1 MRFCQMK
8 YGKLPCLFFSF
19 LILMLHFGI
28 PEAHAAAPVI
38 SQIDSQTTK
47 EDTAVTV
54 AFTIN
59 ANTSPFP
66 FPFETPSQ
74 DTSVTVTAN
83 SDNRV
88 LIPTAN
94 IVHSSSGT
102 DHSVTITPAANQYG
116 QATIILTADDGSY
129 SSMRSFVLTVT
140 SVNDAPA
147 VTVPEAQTVEE
158 DGEFI
163 FGSTAAKTISV
174 SDVDA
179 GSNAV
184 ETTVSVSHGTLTAG
198 SASGSGI
205 TGNQTSAVKLTGTI
219 EQISNWLNG
228 LIYAPDADWNGT
240 DTLTVTINDKGHS
253 GENTGSVFPFPFLGN
268 SLSDSKTL
276 ALTVTPVNDSLSL
289 GIPQT
294 VQVTDE
300 DTDLLFRAD
309 TGNAVSVTDADG
321 IAGEFEVE
329 MEAENGSMSV
339 PEDTE
344 LTVES
349 EGEGHLRL
357 RGTLSRINTA
367 LAGLTYEPG
376 SDWHGEETLS
386 FTARDLVNSETKTGE
401 IAIQVNSVNDA
412 PVLDNSAE
420 IILASVVMNDDTPP
434 ENRVAD
440 ITENAAADAD
450 EEEDEPGMAVVS
462 ADNAIGTWEYSVN
475 NGADWT
481 AFGADLSAGSAM
493 LLSADDLIRFVPLPD
508 QTGKAFIT
516 FRAWDGSD
524 GKSAGSTADTSE
536 NGGAAAFSQK
546 IATASVTISEIPG
559 PGLSVQANAGAD
571 QEVTEGN
578 TVTLNGAESV
588 IPDDA
593 EISVEW
599 TQENNGISVTLS
611 DIHSL
616 TPSFT
621 APEVG
626 TEGIELIF
634 TLILRDTAGNAW
646 TDSTAVKVKDS
657 SPASLK
663 AKAGADQEVAEG
675 AVVTLD
681 GSASSIPAGVSPL
694 YNWEKTSGPDV
705 ALSSPNA
712 ASTTFVAPNVASGT
726 QTVLV
731 FRLTVSD
738 SSGNSDADT
747 ITVKVS
753 KSVANQLPVANAG
766 ANQNVKKGD
775 TVTLSG
781 AASYDPDGTVA
792 AWQWKELSN
801 GAVILTTP
809 DSVSTTF
816 TAPSG
821 GSTGKTLT
829 FELTVT
835 DNAGQQAKDTVTV
848 SVAADN
854 GNLPVANAGANQNV
868 KKGDTVTLNGSGS
881 YDPDGSIVTWQWKEL
896 STAAVALSTPAN
908 VSTTFTAPSG
918 GTAGKTLTFELTVTD
933 NAGQQAKDTVTV
945 YVGADS
951 VIPGPGQG
959 EESVPVTEGGT
970 ITLKGSEAGD
980 FPSDAS
986 YSWVQLSGPA
996 VELSNANIADPSF
1009 VTPAVGAGGAD
1020 LAFQLTV
1027 TSGGSQVYRGTV
1039 TVKVL
1044 DNGIV
1049 ITGAPEGVLTFKPV
1063 TTVQM
1068 GISIG
1073 NSGKLI
1079 RLDAVDP
1086 ASITDS
1092 RNRPESMIYGL
1103 IHMEIRTAKA
1113 GDTVPVTLYLNNAV
1127 SDGYKWYKYSEN
1139 NGWSDFSANT
1149 VISAD
1154 RKQITLTLTDGGA
1167 GDSDGLV
1174 NGIITDPSGLG
1185 KPSSGTSQSSSGAGD
1200 DGGCFVRS
1208 ACSGLPNVL
1217 SDAWIHFLSGL
1228 SGNTSGQK

>member
-1 MRFCQMK
+1 MK

-47 EDTAVTV
+47 EDTAITV

-66 FPFETPSQ
+66 FPLPSDTPSQ
-74 DTSVTVTAN
+74 DTSVTVTAS

-94 IVHSSSGT
+94 ILHSSSGT
-102 DHSVTITPAANQYG
+102 AHSLTITPASNQYG
-116 QATIILTADDGSY
+116 QATIIITADDGSY

-140 SVNDAPA
+140 SVNDAPV
-147 VTVPEAQTVEE
+147 VTVPDAQTVEE
-158 DGEFI
+158 DKQLV

-174 SDVDA
+174 SDIDA
-179 GSNAV
+179 GTNAV
-184 ETTVSVSHGTLTAG
+184 ETTVSAGHGTLTAG
-198 SASGSGI
+198 SASGSGVS
-205 TGNQTSAVKLTGTI
+205 GNQTSALKLTGTI
-219 EQISNWLNG
+219 DQINNWLNG
-228 LIYAPDADWNGT
+228 LIYTPDANWNGT
-240 DTLTVTINDKGHS
+240 DTLTVTIHDKGHS
-253 GENTGSVFPFPFLGN
+253 GENTGSIFPFPSPGT
-268 SLSDSKTL
+268 SLSDTKTF
-276 ALTVTPVNDSLSL
+276 AVTVTPVNDPLTL

-300 DTDLLFRAD
+300 DTDLLFSAD

-321 IAGEFEVE
+321 SYGEFEVE
-329 MEAENGSMSV
+329 MQVENGNVSI
-339 PEDTE
+339 PQDAD

-349 EGEGHLRL
+349 EGEGHLRI

-367 LAGLTYEPG
+367 LAGLTYEPA

-386 FTARDLVNSETKTGE
+386 IAARDLVNSETKTGE

-420 IILASVVMNDDTPP
+420 ITLSSVVMNDDTPP
-434 ENRVAD
+434 ENRVRTVMQARV
-440 ITENAAADAD
+440 ADAD
-450 EEEDEPGMAVVS
+450 EEDEPGMAVVS

-475 NGADWT
+475 SGTDWT
-481 AFGADLSAGSAM
+481 AFGADISVSHAM
-493 LLSADDLIRFVPLPD
+493 LLSADDLIRFVPLLD

-524 GKSAGSTADTSE
+524 GKSAGSTADTAE
-536 NGGAAAFSQK
+536 NGGSAAFSQK
-546 IATASVTISEIPG
+546 IATASVTVSEIPG

-571 QEVTEGN
+571 QEVSEGS
-578 TVTLNGAESV
+578 TVTLNGSQSV

-599 TQENNGISVTLS
+599 TQENNGVSVTLS

-626 TEGIELIF
+626 TEGFELIF
-634 TLILRDTAGNAW
+634 TLILRDTEGNAW
-646 TDSTAVKVKDS
+646 TDSTAVKVKDTGN
-657 SPASLK
+657 PASLK
-663 AKAGADQEVAEG
+663 AEAGADQEVAEG

-681 GSASSIPAGVSPL
+681 GSASFIPAGVSPL
-694 YNWEKTSGPDV
+694 YNWEKTSGPAV

-712 ASTTFVAPNVASGT
+712 VSTTFVAPNVESGT
-726 QTVLV
+726 QAVLV

-738 SSGNSDADT
+738 SSGNSDTDT
-747 ITVKVS
+747 VTVKVN

-766 ANQNVKKGD
+766 ADQNVKKGD

-781 AASYDPDGTVA
+781 AASYDPDGTVV

-801 GAVILTTP
+801 AGVALTTP
-809 DSVSTTF
+809 GSVSTTF
-816 TAPSG
+816 AAPSG
-821 GSTGKTLT
+821 GSTGKTLS

-835 DNAGQQAKDTVTV
+835 DNVGQQAKDTVTV
-848 SVAADN
+848 FVAADN
-854 GNLPVANAGANQNV
+854 TKIPVANAGADQNV

-881 YDPDGSIVTWQWKEL
+881 YDPDGSIVAWQWKEL
-896 STAAVALSTPAN
+896 SDTGVVLTTPGS
-908 VSTTFTAPSG
+908 VSTTFIAPSG
-918 GTAGKTLTFELTVTD
+918 GTTGKTLTFELTVTD
-933 NAGQQAKDTVTV
+933 NVGQQAKDTVTV

-951 VIPGPGQG
+951 VVPGPGTG
-959 EESVPVTEGGT
+959 EEEPVPVTEGGT
-970 ITLKGSEAGD
+970 VTLKGSEAGN
-980 FPSDAS
+980 FGSGAS
-986 YSWVQLSGPA
+986 YSWVQLSGPP
-996 VELSNANIADPSF
+996 VELSNANIANPTF
-1009 VTPAVGAGGAD
+1009 VTPAVGPGGAD
-1020 LAFQLTV
+1020 LVFQLTV
-1027 TSGGSQVYRGTV
+1027 TSGGSQVYKGTV
-1039 TVKVL
+1039 TVRIL

-1049 ITGAPEGVLTFKPV
+1049 IAGAPEGVLAFKPV

-1068 GISIG
+1068 GIMVG
-1073 NSGKLI
+1073 NNGKLI

-1103 IHMEIRTAKA
+1103 IRMEIKTAKS

-1127 SDGYKWYKYSEN
+1127 ADGYKWYKYSEK

-1154 RKQITLTLTDGGA
+1154 RKQITLTLADGGA

-1174 NGIITDPSGLG
+1174 NGIIADPSGLG
-1185 KPSSGTSQSSSGAGD
+1185 KPSSGTSQSSGGAGD

-1208 ACSGLPNVL
+1208 ACSSLPDVL
-1217 SDAWIHFLSGL
+1217 IGVWKHLVSGL
-1228 SGNTSGQK
+1228 SGNPSGQK